1 MPEVVLR
8 LQKIMQ
14 EKDTNAKDIAQI
26 IEMEPILAG
35 KILKLSNSTYYSRS
49 TTPIKT
55 LPVAVM
61 KIGFKMMMKL
71 VYSLKLTK
79 VFTDTTILDIRQFWY
94 HSLAVAIFT
103 QALSNRVKISAR
115 EQDVAYLAGLMHDV
129 GIIVFGYLI
138 PEEYGDF
145 ISNELNEDE
154 PVEVQEMK
162 IFGIEH
168 AELGALFIEKW
179 WQIDDDIIKAVKQH
193 HQPIIGGKK
202 GLKCEQ
208 LVHVSNG
215 ICNNQGITN
224 GIDCYKEMFKD
235 NTWEEL
241 QLSLADVDDILLDAS
256 ASFEQAL
263 ELMAYS

>member
-71 VYSLKLTK
+71 VYSLKMTNL
-79 VFTDTTILDIRQFWY
+79 FSDTTILDSRQFWC

-103 QALSNRVKISAR
+103 QALSQRVKISTT

-138 PEEYGDF
+138 HEEYGEF
-145 ISNELNEDE
+145 ISNDLNEEE
-154 PVEVQEMK
+154 PVEVQEK
-162 IFGIEH
+162 KKFGIDH

-179 WQIDDDIIKAVKQH
+179 WQIDEDISNAVKQH
-193 HQPIIGGKK
+193 HLPLVGDKER
-202 GLKCEQ
+202 LKCEQ
-208 LVHVSNG
+208 LVHVANG
-215 ICNNQGITN
+215 ICNIQGITN
-224 GIDCYKEMFKD
+224 GIDCYNEVFKD
-235 NTWEEL
+235 IVWEEL
-241 QLSLADVDDILLDAS
+241 GLSLADVDDILLDAG
-256 ASFEQAL
+256 ASLEQAL
-263 ELMAYS
+263 ELMAQS